1 MNKKIHA
8 LLWGAFSTGGFVAAF
23 LLPSFII
30 LNSILFHPSGIISS
44 DPISYEN
51 AIIRFNNPLFKM
63 YLIVLFSTTL
73 IHGLYRFKAFLFEVG
88 FLPYKK
94 PITGLVYLIISIG
107 TASTLFFVLSSLF

>member
-8 LLWGAFSTGGFVAAF
+8 LLWGAFSAGGFVAAF

-88 FLPYKK
+88 FSPYKK
-94 PITGLVYLIISIG
+94 PITGLVYFIISVGIV
-107 TASTLFFVLSSLF
+107 STLFFVLYSLF